1 MGEGTTRVVETNG
14 AGTRVRELGEEI
26 THVRNRLDAI
36 VVELDRRRHRV
47 TDLKRHVRRHARSI
61 AVGVLVVAALAGA
74 ASVVLARTRPT
85 RREKLARRGA
95 ELKGKARSLGQALGR
110 IAHDPDRLAPPR
122 QPVFG
127 ASTLVAIGLTGA
139 QILAKRLL
147 SAHRSPRS

>member
-26 THVRNRLDAI
+26 THVRDRLDAL

-61 AVGVLVVAALAGA
+61 AIGVLVVAALAGA

-95 ELKGKARSLGQALGR
+95 ELKGKARSLGHALGR

-122 QPVFG
+122 QPFIG
-127 ASTLVAIGLTGA
+127 ASTLVAIGLTAA
-139 QILAKRLL
+139 QILAKRFA
-147 SAHRSPRS
+147 SAPETPRS